1 MKYSIKENFSWIFFI
16 TKRYAQL
23 KKRGAV
29 SSTSLMSTLGIG
41 FGVLALIVIMAVMN
55 GFQNGS
61 IESILQIN
69 SYHVQGN
76 AQSWDEIE
84 QLENDLSENSLVK
97 TLVPFFEA
105 QGLMVGRNG
114 RQSAVLLRSLPE
126 DILYR
131 DEDFKNQ
138 LTLYGTFDLRIP
150 RGIVLGYSL
159 ATQLGVSIGDEV
171 SLLALSGSSDVAL
184 FSADRKFIVTGLFYT
199 GYEEINSLFA
209 FISQSDGVALLG
221 DSAVPTLGIKLKNKN
236 TDRNFLQF
244 AKEKFPSATFGSW
257 REYNRAFFGAL
268 QIEKNILMLLVLLI
282 FVVVGVNIFNG
293 MRRLVFEKH
302 EEIALLSALGATPFS
317 IQLIFIFQGLLIGLR
332 GAIPGLLLGLLLS
345 VRIDLVFGLIS
356 KISYGFQ
363 YFFTMLFQPEM
374 AYLVRENSIFNF
386 YAQIP
391 AIPFLGET
399 AFITLFGIISALFAA
414 FLASKKALAV
424 HISEV
429 LRNE

>member
-159 ATQLGVSIGDEV
+159 
-171 SLLALSGSSDVAL
+171 
-184 FSADRKFIVTGLFYT
+184 YT
-199 GYEEINSLFA
+199 PIR
-209 FISQSDGVALLG
+209 
-221 DSAVPTLGIKLKNKN
+221 P
-236 TDRNFLQF
+236 
-244 AKEKFPSATFGSW
+244 
-257 REYNRAFFGAL
+257 
-268 QIEKNILMLLVLLI
+268 
-282 FVVVGVNIFNG
+282 
-293 MRRLVFEKH
+293 
-302 EEIALLSALGATPFS
+302 
-317 IQLIFIFQGLLIGLR
+317 
-332 GAIPGLLLGLLLS
+332 
-345 VRIDLVFGLIS
+345 
-356 KISYGFQ
+356 
-363 YFFTMLFQPEM
+363 
-374 AYLVRENSIFNF
+374 
-386 YAQIP
+386 
-391 AIPFLGET
+391 
-399 AFITLFGIISALFAA
+399 
-414 FLASKKALAV
+414 
-424 HISEV
+424 
-429 LRNE
+429 

>member
-1 MKYSIKENFSWIFFI
+1 MKYSLKENLSWILFI

-55 GFQNGS
+55 GFQSGS

-76 AQSWDEIE
+76 AQSWDRIEELEIS
-84 QLENDLSENSLVK
+84 LSGNSMVK

-114 RQSAVLLRSLPE
+114 RQSAALLRALPE
-126 DILYR
+126 DILFR
-131 DEDFKNQ
+131 DEDFFNQ
-138 LTLYGTFDLRIP
+138 LSIYGTFDLQIP
-150 RGIVLGYSL
+150 KGIVLGYSL
-159 ATQLGVSIGDEV
+159 ASQLGVGIGDEV
-171 SLLALSGSSDVAL
+171 SLLALSGSSEVEL
-184 FSADRKFIVTGLFYT
+184 FSADRRFIVTGLFYA

-221 DSAVPTLGIKLKNKN
+221 DSAVPTLGIKLQNKN
-236 TDRNFLQF
+236 TDRTFLQML
-244 AKEKFPSATFGSW
+244 KESYPDASFGSW
-257 REYNRAFFGAL
+257 RDYNRAFFGAL

-302 EEIALLSALGATPFS
+302 EEIALLAALGAKPFS
-317 IQLIFIFQGLLIGLR
+317 IQLIFVLQGLLIGLR

-363 YFFTMLFQPEM
+363 YFFTMLFQPELV
-374 AYLVRENSIFNF
+374 YLVRENSIFNF

-391 AIPFLGET
+391 AIPFFGET
-399 AFITLFGIISALFAA
+399 AFITLFGIFSALFAA
-414 FLASKKALAV
+414 YIASKKALSV